1 MNLAEKLAAIY
12 LRLNG
17 FLFLDQ
23 FTVFTGGQHN
33 HIDLVGLRAANS
45 EEVVDQTTLPVDEKL
60 FSVLTEI
67 RGECAKT
74 TTVGIAAEVRTNTNR
89 DLPCS
94 EHLSYATRFLGGT
107 RVTPMAFFDGQ
118 HQVRRSGE
126 AIDVSLSHAGD
137 WLVERFEKMD
147 HPGFNLT
154 KEGSWNLSEPF
165 LAELLCLRKLGML
178 SNPRGETRGA
188 SR

>member
-1 MNLAEKLAAIY
+1 MNLAEKLAASY

-23 FTVFTGGQHN
+23 FTVFTGRQHN

-45 EEVVDQTTLPVDEKL
+45 KEVIGQTTLPVDEKL

-74 TTVGIAAEVRTNTNR
+74 TTVAIAAEVRTNTNR

-94 EHLSYATRFLGGT
+94 DHLGYATHFLGGT
-107 RVTPMAFFDGQ
+107 LVTPMAFFEGQ
-118 HQVRRSGE
+118 HQVVINDE
-126 AIDVSLSHAGD
+126 AIDVSLSHAGH
-137 WLVERFEKMD
+137 WLVERFEAMD
-147 HPGFNLT
+147 RLELNLT

-178 SNPRGETRGA
+178 SNPRNA
-188 SR
+188 